1 VTRLL
6 HGQRYSIG
14 FYASLARPYFNPL
27 IRRCEFDVGFA
38 AVNLD
43 TLDER
48 CSAVNWLA
56 PSVSQTGP
64 LIEDHILI
72 DIKHERMVLGH
83 DRSPQGTAQLA
94 IYSKVWGKSTT
105 PPSYRAVPAL
115 LTVNPGS
122 FQEVMTSINSTAV
135 LVLASDYYRWP
146 VPAVLFGKLPDV
158 EAQEQ
163 AYSYPSQPSGSP
175 DVFVWDFSYD
185 YAVRKLIT
193 QYQHRELASTADDRR
208 IDYAWNKPFAN
219 GYWYEKISETLYTG
233 TGVRLAQSTR
243 SNFFNFDMPQKVI
256 NCGVTSPGDCK
267 TDSYAYFS
275 NGTLQKHT
283 LPDQTVESWTYLAW
297 CGEPLTYV
305 DPASR
310 NTTYTRTSSGDTR
323 CLLQSFARNGAT
335 FNYSYDALLRPSK
348 VTLDPGGGTAATST
362 ITRTFYYDDLSTYN
376 PIVMAREDAGYVEPR
391 RAVRRGDG
399 QLELVYEDGLGRTT
413 RVRQCRDNLGN
424 TTGGD
429 ISLVACAG
437 GTDRNVAWSLY
448 GADGLLKISTDPFN
462 SSETATVQGS
472 GHDGLGRVIVAIDPV
487 HAATS
492 PAWDATTIVYDAG
505 HEERIEPAAN
515 GGSRKIRYYH
525 STRWTSLTVDGVS
538 RGREDLDVLG
548 QVFRATAPDGKITEL
563 TYDGRHLLV
572 RQELV
577 DAFGNAI
584 LASCLTNNG
593 VSVNRPYAHEIS
605 QRDARDRVQDRDSTR
620 RFGRRL
626 QLRQRRSDPD
636 PQG

>member
-1 VTRLL
+1 MTKLL

-297 CGEPLTYV
+297 CGEPL
-305 DPASR
+305 
-310 NTTYTRTSSGDTR
+310 RTSTLRRETR
-323 CLLQSFARNGAT
+323 PTRGRRAAIRVVYCNPSRETA
-335 FNYSYDALLRPSK
+335 RPS
-348 VTLDPGGGTAATST
+348 T
-362 ITRTFYYDDLSTYN
+362 
-376 PIVMAREDAGYVEPR
+376 
-391 RAVRRGDG
+391 
-399 QLELVYEDGLGRTT
+399 
-413 RVRQCRDNLGN
+413 
-424 TTGGD
+424 
-429 ISLVACAG
+429 
-437 GTDRNVAWSLY
+437 
-448 GADGLLKISTDPFN
+448 
-462 SSETATVQGS
+462 TATMRCCARARS
-472 GHDGLGRVIVAIDPV
+472 RSIRV
-487 HAATS
+487 AARPR
-492 PAWDATTIVYDAG
+492 PAQ
-505 HEERIEPAAN
+505 
-515 GGSRKIRYYH
+515 
-525 STRWTSLTVDGVS
+525 S
-538 RGREDLDVLG
+538 RGRSIM
-548 QVFRATAPDGKITEL
+548 TTC
-563 TYDGRHLLV
+563 RH
-572 RQELV
+572 
-577 DAFGNAI
+577 
-584 LASCLTNNG
+584 T
-593 VSVNRPYAHEIS
+593 
-605 QRDARDRVQDRDSTR
+605 TR
-620 RFGRRL
+620 
-626 QLRQRRSDPD
+626 S
-636 PQG
+636 